1 MQAAQLRLQ
10 LLVLLAFLRQVVP
23 AIPMWKEVSPTGVPA
38 AESPAIGTRG
48 DPNKWYKRTAN
59 HPVTNQTLTALML
72 QEMIKSPADLVM
84 SPKRKGLGHMFRM
97 ALL

>member
-1 MQAAQLRLQ
+1 MRAAQLRLQ

-38 AESPAIGTRG
+38 AESHAIGTRG
-48 DPNKWYKRTAN
+48 DPNQWNKETAN
-59 HPVTNQTLTALML
+59 HPVINQILTALML
-72 QEMIKSPADLVM
+72 RGMIKSPANLVM
-84 SPKRKGLGHMFRM
+84 SPKRKGTGHMFRM